1 MLDYLIRNALIV
13 DGTGSEGFT
22 GNIGIKDGKILGVG
36 SLDGE
41 SGQVID
47 ASHLVAVPGFI
58 DMHSHNDLQYF
69 GSPVPEQKIRQGIT
83 TELLGQD
90 GLGVAPVSPDRRELI
105 ADLSGGLLG
114 SLQAERWSWGSFGDY
129 LNALETQGLPTN
141 AAVLVSHAPIRV
153 AVMGMNPQPAQPGD
167 LRRMHQMTLEAM
179 ESGAYGLSTG
189 LIYPPCSYANT
200 EELIEVNRAV
210 AKKGGIFVVHQRDEG
225 YRLRQSFTELMQI
238 AQNSGVHLHVSHL
251 QAFGKVSWPTMDAVL
266 VMADQLATRGGK
278 ISWDRYP
285 YTAGCTVLTAVLP
298 PFTTA
303 DSPKDLLKKL
313 NEPAYRN
320 RIYAE
325 FQKGL
330 EVWSN
335 RAILLGWAKVL
346 ISSVESEQNRW
357 MEGQDI
363 ETLAKRSD
371 KDPVDFI
378 CDLLV
383 EEKLSVKMISFY
395 GSDEVLHKI
404 MDNPSATVGT
414 DGIFGGKPH
423 PRLYGTF
430 PRYFEKFVKQEKTFT
445 LPKAVHKVTGLPAEI
460 LGLDKRGV
468 LKEGTFADI
477 VLMDM
482 EQIADLA
489 TYSQPEQYPR
499 GIEYVFVN
507 GRMAVEGG
515 SYTGSLSGQVLR
527 KGRSG

>member
-1 MLDYLIRNALIV
+1 MFDYLIRNALIV
-13 DGTGSEGFT
+13 DGTGSEGFA
-22 GNIGIKDGKILGVG
+22 GNIGIKDGKILGIG

-41 SGQVID
+41 SSQVIE
-47 ASHLVAVPGFI
+47 AAHLVAVPGLI

-69 GSPVPEQKIRQGIT
+69 GSPTPEQKIRQGIT

-90 GLGVAPVSPDRRELI
+90 GLGVAPVGPDQRELI
-105 ADLSGGLLG
+105 ADLTGGLLG
-114 SLQAERWSWGSFGDY
+114 SLQPERWSWQSFEDY
-129 LNALETQGLPTN
+129 LNALETQGLPNN
-141 AAVLVSHAPIRV
+141 AAVLVSHAPIRA
-153 AVMGMNPQPAQPGD
+153 AVMGMNPRPAQPGD

-179 ESGAYGLSTG
+179 ESGAYGFSTG

-210 AKKGGIFVVHQRDEG
+210 AKKNGIFVVHQRDEG
-225 YRLRQSFTELMQI
+225 YRLRQSFIELIQI
-238 AQNSGVHLHVSHL
+238 AQKSGAHLHVSHL
-251 QAFGKVSWPTMDAVL
+251 QAFGKVSWPTIDDVL
-266 VMADQLATRGGK
+266 VMADQLVTRGGK

-298 PFTTA
+298 PFTNI

-313 NEPAYRN
+313 KEPEYRS
-320 RIYAE
+320 RIHAE

-335 RAILLGWAKVL
+335 RSILLGWSKVL

-363 ETLAKRSD
+363 ETLANSCG

-404 MDNPSATVGT
+404 MDHPGATVGT

-445 LPKAVHKVTGLPAEI
+445 LPQAVHKVTGLPAEI

-489 TYSQPEQYPR
+489 TYAQPEQYPK

-507 GRMAVEGG
+507 GSMAVEGG
-515 SYTGSLSGQVLR
+515 KYTGSLSGQVLR
-527 KGRSG
+527 KGRP